1 MTGNNCEHFL
11 KRESSQLFF
20 HEKALPAW
28 YSMDAKALT
37 ATIVIIKI
45 YELQCALACEGMTGK
60 YFKAGTLER
69 KARTAKNW
77 ICLENIRP
85 TKRAL

>member
-1 MTGNNCEHFL
+1 MTGNYCELFL

-37 ATIVIIKI
+37 ATILI
-45 YELQCALACEGMTGK
+45 
-60 YFKAGTLER
+60 
-69 KARTAKNW
+69 
-77 ICLENIRP
+77 
-85 TKRAL
+85 

>member
-1 MTGNNCEHFL
+1 MTGNNCELFL

-45 YELQCALACEGMTGK
+45 YELQCALACGGKTGK
-60 YFKAGTLER
+60 YFNAGTPE
-69 KARTAKNW
+69 
-77 ICLENIRP
+77 
-85 TKRAL
+85 